1 MPVAELPE
9 RLNVATEFVDVHLS
23 LGRSDKAA
31 ILSGDRVI
39 TYRQLLE
46 DVNRFGNALRSLGIR
61 MEERVAML
69 LPDSP
74 EWATAFFGAMKIGA
88 VAVPLNTNLKSADY
102 LYYLNDSRA
111 RVLVVE
117 PSLLEHIQSIRPE
130 LASLQH
136 ILVVGDD
143 AHGHLSLDELTRA
156 ASPLLDAADTS
167 KDDMAFWL
175 YSSGTTGAPKAAV
188 HLHHDMIVAADLY
201 AVDTIGL
208 QETDVSFSV
217 AKLFFA
223 YGLGN
228 GLYFPLRTGGTT
240 VLHPGRPTPDAV
252 FETIDRHQPTVF
264 YSVPTSYAAMLHEA
278 EKAGRTSLGRVRMC
292 VSAGETLPAHLF
304 ETWRDRFG
312 VEILDG
318 IGSTEILHIFISN
331 RPGQARPGSTGQIV
345 PGFDARIVD
354 EDGCDLPRGSV
365 GTLWIKGDSIA
376 SEYWNKHEQ
385 TKETIC
391 GHWINT
397 RDKFLIDEDGYFWYA
412 GRTDDMMKVSG
423 QAVWPTDVEGVLM
436 KHPAVLES
444 GVVGALDADGLT
456 RTVAY
461 VVLKDG
467 RAKTADLARELQQFV
482 KQQTAPHKYPR
493 AIVFVDRLPKTATGK
508 IKRFLLRELAA
519 ADNPLIGK

>member
-292 VSAGETLPAHLF
+292 VSAGETLPAH
-304 ETWRDRFG
+304 
-312 VEILDG
+312 
-318 IGSTEILHIFISN
+318 
-331 RPGQARPGSTGQIV
+331 
-345 PGFDARIVD
+345 
-354 EDGCDLPRGSV
+354 
-365 GTLWIKGDSIA
+365 
-376 SEYWNKHEQ
+376 
-385 TKETIC
+385 
-391 GHWINT
+391 
-397 RDKFLIDEDGYFWYA
+397 
-412 GRTDDMMKVSG
+412 
-423 QAVWPTDVEGVLM
+423 
-436 KHPAVLES
+436 
-444 GVVGALDADGLT
+444 
-456 RTVAY
+456 
-461 VVLKDG
+461 
-467 RAKTADLARELQQFV
+467 
-482 KQQTAPHKYPR
+482 
-493 AIVFVDRLPKTATGK
+493 
-508 IKRFLLRELAA
+508 
-519 ADNPLIGK
+519 